1 MICTAH
7 AILFGW

>member
-7 AILFGW
+7 TILCGL

>member
-7 AILFGW
+7 TILFGW